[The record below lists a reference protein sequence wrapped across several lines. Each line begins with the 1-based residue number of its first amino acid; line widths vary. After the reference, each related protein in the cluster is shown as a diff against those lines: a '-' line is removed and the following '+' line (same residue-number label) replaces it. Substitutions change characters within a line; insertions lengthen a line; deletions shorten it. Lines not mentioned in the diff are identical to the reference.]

1 MGKTIFSAKKSVLS
15 DFFCIFATKKEM
27 EATNIAILRFKENL
41 SSVGLRCFRGAIID
55 LAGRE
60 NPYFHNHEA
69 NGLRYGYPLVQYKVI
84 DRHVCLVGI
93 AEAAM
98 AVMELVGKF
107 PASLKIGQKEME
119 FHVEDCTLT
128 PYFPKI
134 EESPKLYRLS
144 CYIGLTD
151 ENFKKY
157 HSMLALTD
165 KVNFLE
171 QVITGNI
178 LSFLKGIGYHAAEK
192 IECAITQLK
201 EPVEQSYKH
210 VKFDTF
216 DLMFVSNMVLPDGIA
231 LGKSG
236 SVGFGTL
243 SRRELPD
250 RFKNFNQ

>member
-1 MGKTIFSAKKSVLS
+1 
-15 DFFCIFATKKEM
+15 M
-27 EATNIAILRFKENL
+27 EATNIAILRLKENL

-171 QVITGNI
+171 KVITGNI
-178 LSFLKGIGYHAAEK
+178 LSFLKGIGYHAAEQ

-216 DLMFVSNMVLPDGIA
+216 DLMFVSNMELPDGIA

>member
-1 MGKTIFSAKKSVLS
+1 
-15 DFFCIFATKKEM
+15 M
-27 EATNIAILRFKENL
+27 EATNIAILRFKETL
-41 SSVGLRCFRGAIID
+41 SSIELRCFRGAIVE

-69 NGLRYGYPLVQYKVI
+69 NGLRYGYSLVQYKVI
-84 DRHVCLVGI
+84 DNHVCLIGI

-98 AVMELVGKF
+98 AVMALVGKF
-107 PASLKIGQKEME
+107 PKVLKIGKKEME
-119 FHVEDCTLT
+119 FHVQDCTLT
-128 PYFPKI
+128 PYFPQM
-134 EESPKLYRLS
+134 EVTPKLYHLTN
-144 CYIGLTD
+144 YIALTD
-151 ENFKKY
+151 DNFKKY

-216 DLMFVSNMVLPDGIA
+216 DLMFVSNMELPDGIA

-236 SVGFGTL
+236 SVGFGTV

>member
-1 MGKTIFSAKKSVLS
+1 
-15 DFFCIFATKKEM
+15 
-27 EATNIAILRFKENL
+27 
-41 SSVGLRCFRGAIID
+41 
-55 LAGRE
+55 
-60 NPYFHNHEA
+60 
-69 NGLRYGYPLVQYKVI
+69 
-84 DRHVCLVGI
+84 
-93 AEAAM
+93 
-98 AVMELVGKF
+98 
-107 PASLKIGQKEME
+107 
-119 FHVEDCTLT
+119 
-128 PYFPKI
+128 
-134 EESPKLYRLS
+134 
-144 CYIGLTD
+144 
-151 ENFKKY
+151 
-157 HSMLALTD
+157 MLALTD

-216 DLMFVSNMVLPDGIA
+216 DLMFVSNMELPDGIA

-243 SRRELPD
+243 FRRELPD

>member
-1 MGKTIFSAKKSVLS
+1 
-15 DFFCIFATKKEM
+15 
-27 EATNIAILRFKENL
+27 
-41 SSVGLRCFRGAIID
+41 
-55 LAGRE
+55 
-60 NPYFHNHEA
+60 
-69 NGLRYGYPLVQYKVI
+69 
-84 DRHVCLVGI
+84 
-93 AEAAM
+93 
-98 AVMELVGKF
+98 
-107 PASLKIGQKEME
+107 
-119 FHVEDCTLT
+119 
-128 PYFPKI
+128 
-134 EESPKLYRLS
+134 
-144 CYIGLTD
+144 
-151 ENFKKY
+151 
-157 HSMLALTD
+157 MLALTN

>member
-1 MGKTIFSAKKSVLS
+1 
-15 DFFCIFATKKEM
+15 M

-69 NGLRYGYPLVQYKVI
+69 NGLRYGYSLVQYKVI
-84 DRHVCLVGI
+84 DNHVCLIGI

-98 AVMELVGKF
+98 AVMALVGKF
-107 PASLKIGQKEME
+107 PKVLKIGKKEME
-119 FHVEDCTLT
+119 FHVLDCTLT
-128 PYFPKI
+128 PYFPHI
-134 EESPKLYRLS
+134 EVTPKLYHLRN
-144 CYIGLTD
+144 YIALTD

-171 QVITGNI
+171 KVITGNI

-216 DLMFVSNMVLPDGIA
+216 ELMFVSNMELPDGIA

>member
-1 MGKTIFSAKKSVLS
+1 M
-15 DFFCIFATKKEM
+15 
-27 EATNIAILRFKENL
+27 
-41 SSVGLRCFRGAIID
+41 
-55 LAGRE
+55 
-60 NPYFHNHEA
+60 
-69 NGLRYGYPLVQYKVI
+69 
-84 DRHVCLVGI
+84 
-93 AEAAM
+93 
-98 AVMELVGKF
+98 
-107 PASLKIGQKEME
+107 
-119 FHVEDCTLT
+119 
-128 PYFPKI
+128 
-134 EESPKLYRLS
+134 S

-178 LSFLKGIGYHAAEK
+178 LSFLKGIGYHAAEQ

-216 DLMFVSNMVLPDGIA
+216 DLMFVSNMEL
-231 LGKSG
+231 G